1 MGKYRFWLS
10 DMMSKSWFYKLKDM
24 GRGNRSQS
32 IHRSMK
38 RSQSS
43 ATTAASAATLPPA
56 TQQDCLPN
64 RASSYIPSR
73 RRTPKLPRSPINIKA
88 SDTHFPP
95 GEPKTPKRKTRRR
108 PLKPCASHDNDPCK
122 HVTTSSSTMF
132 KEYEDL
138 EVVSELKLAPIL
150 TKPVEKE
157 ARRAAARRS
166 VSGVH
171 GIKVRQNSPRVG
183 SRKAQAERNHN
194 AAASEAAMRRRALLS
209 ENFVVIKSSSSPMR
223 DFMES
228 MMEMIVEN
236 NIREPKDLEELLACY
251 LFLNSKEYHEVII
264 KVFEHIWFALG
275 EVRM

>member
-1 MGKYRFWLS
+1 MGRYRFWLS

-32 IHRSMK
+32 IHRPEK

-43 ATTAASAATLPPA
+43 ATTTASTATLPPT
-56 TQQDCLPN
+56 TQQDCLPK
-64 RASSYIPSR
+64 RASYYIPSR
-73 RRTPKLPRSPINIKA
+73 RRAPKLPRSPINIKA

-95 GEPKTPKRKTRRR
+95 GEPKTPKRETRRR
-108 PLKPCASHDNDPCK
+108 PLKPCASHENDPRR

-157 ARRAAARRS
+157 ARRDAARRS
-166 VSGVH
+166 VSRVH

-183 SRKAQAERNHN
+183 SRKAQAGRNHN
-194 AAASEAAMRRRALLS
+194 AAAPKAEMRRRALLS
-209 ENFVVIKSSSSPMR
+209 ENFVKHINIKHSEASKQGWECSK
-223 DFMES
+223 
-228 MMEMIVEN
+228 N
-236 NIREPKDLEELLACY
+236 REVD
-251 LFLNSKEYHEVII
+251 
-264 KVFEHIWFALG
+264 
-275 EVRM
+275 

>member
-1 MGKYRFWLS
+1 M
-10 DMMSKSWFYKLKDM
+10 
-24 GRGNRSQS
+24 
-32 IHRSMK
+32 
-38 RSQSS
+38 
-43 ATTAASAATLPPA
+43 
-56 TQQDCLPN
+56 
-64 RASSYIPSR
+64 
-73 RRTPKLPRSPINIKA
+73 
-88 SDTHFPP
+88 
-95 GEPKTPKRKTRRR
+95 
-108 PLKPCASHDNDPCK
+108 
-122 HVTTSSSTMF
+122 
-132 KEYEDL
+132 

-183 SRKAQAERNHN
+183 SRKAQAGRNHN
-194 AAASEAAMRRRALLS
+194 ASAPEAAMRRRALLS

-251 LFLNSKEYHEVII
+251 LFLNSKEYHGVII

-275 EVRM
+275 EVIM

>member
-1 MGKYRFWLS
+1 
-10 DMMSKSWFYKLKDM
+10 M
-24 GRGNRSQS
+24 GRGNRGQS

-43 ATTAASAATLPPA
+43 ASTAASTATLPPT

-64 RASSYIPSR
+64 RASYYIPSR

-88 SDTHFPP
+88 SDTRFPP
-95 GEPKTPKRKTRRR
+95 GEPKTPKRKIRRR
-108 PLKPCASHDNDPCK
+108 PPKPCASPDNDPSK
-122 HVTTSSSTMF
+122 PVTTSSSTMF

-138 EVVSELKLAPIL
+138 EIVTELKLAPIL
-150 TKPVEKE
+150 TKPAEKE

-166 VSGVH
+166 ASGVH
-171 GIKVRQNSPRVG
+171 GIKVRQNSPRAG
-183 SRKAQAERNHN
+183 SRKAQAGRNRN
-194 AAASEAAMRRRALLS
+194 AAAPEAAMRRRALLS

-223 DFMES
+223 DFTES
-228 MMEMIVEN
+228 MVEMIVEN

-275 EVRM
+275 EARM